1 MSKIRLHGS
10 SSGYTEI
17 TPVAASGNNTITLPN
32 DGTIISKDSAGA
44 IGVTSVHTT
53 KITNTG
59 QTVISNDIL
68 SADDDFFVYS
78 YKGGSSGQVR
88 SGIQFDS
95 SNQRME
101 FYTGTNERMRIETNG
116 DLKFDS
122 GYGSAAT
129 AYGVR
134 AWMQY
139 RGDTNAIIGSA
150 NVSSVTDNATG
161 DFTMNFTTAMPD
173 TNYAVLGTTGYNDTS
188 LNIGLTA
195 SGTHAAFT
203 TSAMRFTVNVNYNS
217 SYADERYI
225 SVAIVR

>member
-10 SSGYTEI
+10 SSGYTDI
-17 TPVAASGNNTITLPN
+17 APVAASGNNTITLPN
-32 DGTIISKDSAGA
+32 DGTIISHDSAGA
-44 IGVTSVHTT
+44 IGVTSVRATNAHFSGTT
-53 KITNTG
+53 RVTTGITT
-59 QTVISNDIL
+59 TSHV
-68 SADDDFFVYS
+68 
-78 YKGGSSGQVR
+78 
-88 SGIQFDS
+88 
-95 SNQRME
+95 
-101 FYTGTNERMRIETNG
+101 TG
-116 DLKFDS
+116 DLKFNS

-129 AYGVR
+129 AYGIR
-134 AWMQY
+134 SWMQY

-150 NVSSVTDNATG
+150 NVSTVTDNDTG

-173 TNYAVLGTTGYNDTS
+173 TNYGVLGTTGYNDTS

-217 SYADERYI
+217 SLSDERYI